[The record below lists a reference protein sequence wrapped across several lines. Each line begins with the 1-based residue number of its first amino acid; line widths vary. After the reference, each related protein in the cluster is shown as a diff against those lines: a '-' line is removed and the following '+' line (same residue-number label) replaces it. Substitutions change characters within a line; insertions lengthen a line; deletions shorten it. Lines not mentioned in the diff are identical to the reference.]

1 MRIESRL
8 TKWVAAQVIDQAA
21 ADRILAFERDHTH
34 FSFFSSAIW
43 LGGFAIFLGI
53 AAIIGSNWDEIPG
66 WMKLAVHFAAN
77 AALAAVL
84 FDRAAKNRCDG
95 GWLSEGLIAAYAGLT
110 LTFIALL
117 GQVYQTQ
124 APAWQPLALW
134 LALVSPVV
142 LLLAQ
147 TRAVLQAWVIAL
159 LATYTSYLS
168 VTIGDYST
176 VGRILSLSLLP
187 LAAVAVGQIRAVR
200 AVRAKAGE
208 MLSFTGVVLSALM
221 VSMAQLG
228 WYSHTTSYL
237 YSHVDLQS
245 LAAGGLVTLAA
256 TLLLPLARR
265 YLLIDMPAVF
275 DVFMVISAGLAFL
288 PLLLPHASWPVLA
301 ALSHMLYWGFC
312 GWVAAKTGYP
322 NALRW
327 AVRLI
332 ALRLVILYVE
342 ELGSLMQTG
351 LGLIF
356 SGVLLIGLVMATRAV
371 VARLF
376 PANGKGV
383 AL

>member
-1 MRIESRL
+1 MKIESRL

-21 ADRILAFERDHTH
+21 ADRILAFERDHTR

-66 WMKLAVHFAAN
+66 WMKLVVHFAAN

-84 FDRAAKNRCDG
+84 FDRATKNRCDG

-142 LLLAQ
+142 LLLAR
-147 TRAVLQAWVIAL
+147 TRAVLQAWIIAL
-159 LATYTSYLS
+159 LATYVSYLS
-168 VTIGDYST
+168 VTIGEFST
-176 VGRILSLSLLP
+176 VARVLSISLLP
-187 LAAVAVGQIRAVR
+187 LAAVAIGQLQVVR
-200 AVRAKAGE
+200 AVRTKAGE
-208 MLSFTGVVLSALM
+208 MLAFNGVVLSALM
-221 VSMAQLG
+221 VSLAQLG
-228 WYSHTTSYL
+228 WYSRADL
-237 YSHVDLQS
+237 YNLVGLQS

-256 TLLLPLARR
+256 TMLLPLARR
-265 YLLIDMPAVF
+265 RLLIDMPNVF
-275 DVFMVISAGLAFL
+275 DVFMVVSAGLAFL
-288 PLLLPHASWPVLA
+288 PLLLPHASWPVVA

-312 GWVAAKTGYP
+312 GWVAARTGYP

-332 ALRLVILYVE
+332 ALRLVILYIE

-371 VARLF
+371 VARFL